1 MSLMS
6 KKMVNGAVALGCM
19 LFAAPVMAHEAL
31 NEYVLDPMMVTAA
44 RYEKRDVDIPA
55 ATEIYDQEKIEKLGA
70 NNVMEVVKN
79 IPGFTLTASPT
90 GNTYIGFRGIAKDN
104 VAILV
109 NGIPLNQDGNY
120 DLESISADIIDRIE
134 VVKGGATVLYGSNA
148 SAGVINIITNKKAAK
163 NKVLIGFGDKN
174 KFKGAVNVATD
185 KLQLSYSRQQSKDRG
200 FVYKNSGASNY
211 YTGDKLEK
219 DSLNLQYAIS
229 DNLSLQYMYS
239 KKVSDCSKSVN
250 GVYKPGF
257 HSDIKYNFGQLRY
270 VNDDLQA
277 TVFFRNR
284 DWKFNT
290 STHQKGHNYGA
301 DLQDKFKL
309 GNTML
314 TVGANYENE
323 NTKNSNNIEA
333 AKRDSAAVF
342 FMTETEVSDKTKIF
356 LGAREAY
363 VEESGSNFCP
373 QFQVMHSLGTDDN
386 IYLNVN
392 RSMRAPHVNEQ
403 WGTSTQLMNP
413 DLKAENGWNYEF
425 GWKKKLAAD
434 ELFKVNLYH
443 MDINDRIYSQRNYN
457 GSGKN
462 MFLNANKYRN
472 TGVEVSYEKAASERG
487 YISKFSYNVG
497 VSYGNPEQKL
507 AKGDW
512 QRVDFKLGLHAG
524 VGYNL
529 GKTNANIYA
538 NYMAERING
547 VKPMLD
553 LTLNVKQQITKNDAL
568 RFAVYN
574 LLDRDDIRTGS
585 SSGTGA
591 MLEERN
597 WMLSYEHSF

>member
-6 KKMVNGAVALGCM
+6 KKMVNGAVALGCL

-44 RYEKRDVDIPA
+44 RYEQRDIDIPA

-70 NNVMEVVKN
+70 NNVMEVVRN

-219 DSLNLQYAIS
+219 DSLYLQYASS

-250 GVYKPGF
+250 GVYQPGF
-257 HSDIKYNFGQLRY
+257 HGDIKYNFGQLRY

-314 TVGANYENE
+314 TVSANYENE

-363 VEESGSNFCP
+363 VEESGSKFCP

-403 WGTSTQLMNP
+403 WGTATQLMNP

-457 GSGKN
+457 GSGKS

-472 TGVEVSYEKAASERG
+472 TGVEVSYEKAASE
-487 YISKFSYNVG
+487 KFSYNVG

-524 VGYNL
+524 LGYNL

>member
-55 ATEIYDQEKIEKLGA
+55 ATEIYDQQKIEKLGA

-342 FMTETEVSDKTKIF
+342 FMTETEVSDKSKIF

-363 VEESGSNFCP
+363 VEESGSKFCP

-457 GSGKN
+457 GSGKS

-472 TGVEVSYEKAASERG
+472 TGVEVSYEKAASE
-487 YISKFSYNVG
+487 KFSYNVG

>member
-363 VEESGSNFCP
+363 VEKSGSKFCP

-457 GSGKN
+457 GSGKS

-472 TGVEVSYEKAASERG
+472 TGVEVSYEKAASE
-487 YISKFSYNVG
+487 KFSYNVG

>member
-1 MSLMS
+1 
-6 KKMVNGAVALGCM
+6 MVNSAVALGCM

-31 NEYVLDPMMVTAA
+31 NEYVLNPMMVTAA

-55 ATEIYDQEKIEKLGA
+55 ATEIYDQQKIEKLGA

-363 VEESGSNFCP
+363 VEESGSKFCP

-457 GSGKN
+457 GSGKS

-472 TGVEVSYEKAASERG
+472 TGVEVSYEKAASE
-487 YISKFSYNVG
+487 KFSYNVG

-553 LTLNVKQQITKNDAL
+553 LNLNVKQQITKNDAL

>member
-1 MSLMS
+1 MSSMS
-6 KKMVNGAVALGCM
+6 KKMVNGAVALGCL

-250 GVYKPGF
+250 GVYQPGF

-363 VEESGSNFCP
+363 VEESGSKFCP

-403 WGTSTQLMNP
+403 WGTATQLMNP

-457 GSGKN
+457 GSGKS

-472 TGVEVSYEKAASERG
+472 TGVEVSYEKAASE
-487 YISKFSYNVG
+487 KFSYNVG

-524 VGYNL
+524 LGYNL

>member
-44 RYEKRDVDIPA
+44 RYEKRDVDITA
-55 ATEIYDQEKIEKLGA
+55 ATEIYDQQKIEKLGA
-70 NNVMEVVKN
+70 NNVMEIVKN

-239 KKVSDCSKSVN
+239 KKVSDCSKSVD

-363 VEESGSNFCP
+363 VEKSGSKFCP

-457 GSGKN
+457 GSGKS

-472 TGVEVSYEKAASERG
+472 TGVEVSYEKAASE
-487 YISKFSYNVG
+487 KFSYNVG

>member
-163 NKVLIGFGDKN
+163 NKVLVGFGDKN

-200 FVYKNSGASNY
+200 FVYKNSGVSNY

-239 KKVSDCSKSVN
+239 KKVSDCSKSVK
-250 GVYKPGF
+250 GVYQPGF

-342 FMTETEVSDKTKIF
+342 FMTETDVSDKTKIF

-363 VEESGSNFCP
+363 VEKSGSKFCP
-373 QFQVMHSLGTDDN
+373 QFQVMRSLGTDDN

-413 DLKAENGWNYEF
+413 DLKAENGWNYEL

-457 GSGKN
+457 GSGKS

-472 TGVEVSYEKAASERG
+472 TGVEVSYEKAASE
-487 YISKFSYNVG
+487 KFSYNVG

>member
-363 VEESGSNFCP
+363 VEESGSKFCP

-472 TGVEVSYEKAASERG
+472 TGVEVSYEKAASE
-487 YISKFSYNVG
+487 KFSYNVG

-591 MLEERN
+591 MLEKRN

>member
-44 RYEKRDVDIPA
+44 RYEQRDIDIPA

-250 GVYKPGF
+250 GVYQPGF
-257 HSDIKYNFGQLRY
+257 HSDIKYNFGHLRY

-363 VEESGSNFCP
+363 VEESGSKFCP

-403 WGTSTQLMNP
+403 LGTSTQLMNP

-457 GSGKN
+457 GSGKS

-472 TGVEVSYEKAASERG
+472 TGVEVSYEKAASE
-487 YISKFSYNVG
+487 KFSYNVG

>member
-250 GVYKPGF
+250 GVYQPGF

-301 DLQDKFKL
+301 DLQDKFQL

-363 VEESGSNFCP
+363 VEESGSKFCP

-403 WGTSTQLMNP
+403 YGTSTQLMNP
-413 DLKAENGWNYEF
+413 DLNAENGWNYEF

-457 GSGKN
+457 GSGKS

-472 TGVEVSYEKAASERG
+472 TGVEVSYEKAASE
-487 YISKFSYNVG
+487 KFSYNVG

>member
-55 ATEIYDQEKIEKLGA
+55 ATEIYDQQKIEKLGA

-250 GVYKPGF
+250 GVYQPGF

-363 VEESGSNFCP
+363 VEESGSKFCP

-457 GSGKN
+457 GSGKS

-472 TGVEVSYEKAASERG
+472 TGVEVSYEKAASE
-487 YISKFSYNVG
+487 KFIYNVG

>member
-239 KKVSDCSKSVN
+239 KKISDCSKSVN
-250 GVYKPGF
+250 GVYQPGF

-363 VEESGSNFCP
+363 VEESGSKFCP

-403 WGTSTQLMNP
+403 WGTATQLMNP

-457 GSGKN
+457 GSGKS

-472 TGVEVSYEKAASERG
+472 TGVEVSYEKAASE
-487 YISKFSYNVG
+487 KFSYNVG

-524 VGYNL
+524 LGYNL

>member
-1 MSLMS
+1 
-6 KKMVNGAVALGCM
+6 MVNSAVALGCM

-55 ATEIYDQEKIEKLGA
+55 ATEIYDQQKIEKLGA

-219 DSLNLQYAIS
+219 DSLNLQYAIR

-250 GVYKPGF
+250 GVYQPGF

-363 VEESGSNFCP
+363 VEESGSKFCP

-403 WGTSTQLMNP
+403 WGTATQLMNP

-457 GSGKN
+457 GSGKS

-472 TGVEVSYEKAASERG
+472 TGVEVSYEKAASE
-487 YISKFSYNVG
+487 KFSYNVG

-524 VGYNL
+524 LGYNL

>member
-219 DSLNLQYAIS
+219 NSLNLQYAIS

-250 GVYKPGF
+250 GVYQPGF

-363 VEESGSNFCP
+363 VEESGSKFCP

-403 WGTSTQLMNP
+403 WGTATQLMNP

-457 GSGKN
+457 GSGKS

-472 TGVEVSYEKAASERG
+472 TGVEVSYEKAASE
-487 YISKFSYNVG
+487 KFSYNVG

-512 QRVDFKLGLHAG
+512 QRVDFKLGLHAEL
-524 VGYNL
+524 GYNL

>member
-1 MSLMS
+1 MSSMS

-44 RYEKRDVDIPA
+44 RYEQRDVDIPA
-55 ATEIYDQEKIEKLGA
+55 ATEIYDQQKIEKLGA

-79 IPGFTLTASPT
+79 IPGFTLTASLT
-90 GNTYIGFRGIAKDN
+90 GNTYIGFRGISKDN
-104 VAILV
+104 VAILI

-363 VEESGSNFCP
+363 VEESGSKFCP

-403 WGTSTQLMNP
+403 WGTATQLMNP

-457 GSGKN
+457 GSGKS

-472 TGVEVSYEKAASERG
+472 TGVEVSYEKAASE
-487 YISKFSYNVG
+487 KFSYNVG

-524 VGYNL
+524 LGYNL

>member
-55 ATEIYDQEKIEKLGA
+55 ATEIYDQQKIEKLGV

-284 DWKFNT
+284 YWKFNT

-363 VEESGSNFCP
+363 VEESGSKFCP

-457 GSGKN
+457 GSGKS

-472 TGVEVSYEKAASERG
+472 TGVEVSYEKAASE
-487 YISKFSYNVG
+487 KFSYNVG

-538 NYMAERING
+538 NYMAGRING

>member
-1 MSLMS
+1 MSSMS
-6 KKMVNGAVALGCM
+6 KKMVNSAVALGCL
-19 LFAAPVMAHEAL
+19 LFSAPVMAHEAL
-31 NEYVLDPMMVTAA
+31 NEYVLDPIMVTAA

-90 GNTYIGFRGIAKDN
+90 GNTYIGFRGISKDN

-163 NKVLIGFGDKN
+163 NKVSIGFGDKN

-200 FVYKNSGASNY
+200 FVYKNSGVSNY

-239 KKVSDCSKSVN
+239 KKVSDCSKSVK
-250 GVYKPGF
+250 GVYQPGF

-270 VNDDLQA
+270 VNDNLQA

-363 VEESGSNFCP
+363 VEESGSKFCP
-373 QFQVMHSLGTDDN
+373 QFQVMHSLGNDDN

-413 DLKAENGWNYEF
+413 NLKAENGWNYEF

-457 GSGKN
+457 GSGKS

-472 TGVEVSYEKAASERG
+472 TGVEVSYEKAASE
-487 YISKFSYNVG
+487 KFSYNVG

>member
-55 ATEIYDQEKIEKLGA
+55 ATEIYDQQKIEKLGA

-185 KLQLSYSRQQSKDRG
+185 KLQVSYSRQQSKDRG

-363 VEESGSNFCP
+363 VEESGSKFCP

-472 TGVEVSYEKAASERG
+472 TGVEVSYEKAASE
-487 YISKFSYNVG
+487 KFSYNVG

>member
-6 KKMVNGAVALGCM
+6 KKMVNGAVALGCL

-79 IPGFTLTASPT
+79 IPAFTLTASPT
-90 GNTYIGFRGIAKDN
+90 GNTYIGFRGISKDN

-363 VEESGSNFCP
+363 VEESGSKFCP

-403 WGTSTQLMNP
+403 WGTATQLMNP

-457 GSGKN
+457 GSGKS

-472 TGVEVSYEKAASERG
+472 TGVEVSYEKAASE
-487 YISKFSYNVG
+487 KFSYNVG

-524 VGYNL
+524 LGYNL

>member
-250 GVYKPGF
+250 GVYQPGF

-290 STHQKGHNYGA
+290 STHQKGHNYGV

-363 VEESGSNFCP
+363 VEKSGSKFCP

-457 GSGKN
+457 GSGKS

-472 TGVEVSYEKAASERG
+472 TGVEVSYEKAASE
-487 YISKFSYNVG
+487 KFSYNVG

>member
-363 VEESGSNFCP
+363 VEESGSKFCP

-443 MDINDRIYSQRNYN
+443 MDINDRIYSQRNYD
-457 GSGKN
+457 GSGKS

-472 TGVEVSYEKAASERG
+472 TGVEVSYEKAASE
-487 YISKFSYNVG
+487 KFSYNVG

>member
-1 MSLMS
+1 
-6 KKMVNGAVALGCM
+6 MVNGAVALGCM

-55 ATEIYDQEKIEKLGA
+55 ATEIYNQQKIEKLGA

-229 DNLSLQYMYS
+229 DKLSLQYMYS

-363 VEESGSNFCP
+363 VEKSGSKFCP

-457 GSGKN
+457 GSGKS

-472 TGVEVSYEKAASERG
+472 TGVEVSYEKAASE
-487 YISKFSYNVG
+487 KFSYNVG

>member
-55 ATEIYDQEKIEKLGA
+55 ATEIYDQQKIEKLGA

-239 KKVSDCSKSVN
+239 KKVSDCSKSVD

-363 VEESGSNFCP
+363 VEESGSKFCP

-457 GSGKN
+457 GSGKS

-472 TGVEVSYEKAASERG
+472 TGVEVSYEKAAYE
-487 YISKFSYNVG
+487 KFSYNVG

>member
-1 MSLMS
+1 MSSMS
-6 KKMVNGAVALGCM
+6 KKMVNSAVALGCM
-19 LFAAPVMAHEAL
+19 LFSAPVMAHEIL

-44 RYEKRDVDIPA
+44 RYEQRDIDIPA
-55 ATEIYDQEKIEKLGA
+55 ATEIYDQQKIEKLGA

-363 VEESGSNFCP
+363 VEKSGSKFCP

-457 GSGKN
+457 GSGKS

-472 TGVEVSYEKAASERG
+472 TGVEVSYEKAASE
-487 YISKFSYNVG
+487 KFSYNVG

-574 LLDRDDIRTGS
+574 LLNRDDIRTGS
-585 SSGTGA
+585 TTGTGA

>member
-250 GVYKPGF
+250 GVYQPGF

-363 VEESGSNFCP
+363 VEKSGSKFCP

-457 GSGKN
+457 GSGKS

-472 TGVEVSYEKAASERG
+472 TGVEVSYEKAASE
-487 YISKFSYNVG
+487 KFSYNVG

-553 LTLNVKQQITKNDAL
+553 LNLNVKQQITKNDAL

>member
-200 FVYKNSGASNY
+200 FVYKNSGVSNY

-363 VEESGSNFCP
+363 VEKSGSKFCP

-457 GSGKN
+457 GSGKS

-472 TGVEVSYEKAASERG
+472 TGVEVSYEKAASE
-487 YISKFSYNVG
+487 KFSYNVG

>member
-6 KKMVNGAVALGCM
+6 KKMVNGAVALGCL

-363 VEESGSNFCP
+363 VEESGSKFCP

-472 TGVEVSYEKAASERG
+472 TGVEVSYEKAASQ
-487 YISKFSYNVG
+487 KFSYNVG

>member
-6 KKMVNGAVALGCM
+6 KKMVNGAVALGCI

-90 GNTYIGFRGIAKDN
+90 GNTYIGFRGISKDN
-104 VAILV
+104 VAILI

-120 DLESISADIIDRIE
+120 DLESISSDIIDRIE

-219 DSLNLQYAIS
+219 DSLNLQYAFS

-239 KKVSDCSKSVN
+239 KKASDCSKSVN
-250 GVYKPGF
+250 GVYQPGF

-284 DWKFNT
+284 DCKFNT

-301 DLQDKFKL
+301 DLQDKFQL
-309 GNTML
+309 GKTEL

-323 NTKNSNNIEA
+323 NTKNNTNVEA

-356 LGAREAY
+356 LGASEAY
-363 VEESGSNFCP
+363 VEKSGSKFCP

-403 WGTSTQLMNP
+403 WGTATQLMNP

-457 GSGKN
+457 GGGKS

-472 TGVEVSYEKAASERG
+472 TGVEVSYEKAASE
-487 YISKFSYNVG
+487 KFSYNVG

-574 LLDRDDIRTGS
+574 LLNRDDIRTGS

>member
-55 ATEIYDQEKIEKLGA
+55 ATEIYDQQKIEKLGA

-200 FVYKNSGASNY
+200 FVYKNSGVSNY

-363 VEESGSNFCP
+363 VEESGSKFCP

-443 MDINDRIYSQRNYN
+443 MDIDDRIYSQRNYN
-457 GSGKN
+457 GSGKS

-472 TGVEVSYEKAASERG
+472 TGVEVSYEKAASE
-487 YISKFSYNVG
+487 KFSYNVG

>member
-55 ATEIYDQEKIEKLGA
+55 ATEIYDQQKIEKLGA

-342 FMTETEVSDKTKIF
+342 FMIETEVSDKTKIF

-363 VEESGSNFCP
+363 VEESGSKFCP

-457 GSGKN
+457 GSGKS

-472 TGVEVSYEKAASERG
+472 TGVEVSYEKAASE
-487 YISKFSYNVG
+487 KFSYNVG

>member
-44 RYEKRDVDIPA
+44 RYEQRDIDIPA

-363 VEESGSNFCP
+363 VEKSGSKFCP

-457 GSGKN
+457 GSGKS

-472 TGVEVSYEKAASERG
+472 TGVEVSYEKAASE
-487 YISKFSYNVG
+487 KFSYNVG

>member
-1 MSLMS
+1 
-6 KKMVNGAVALGCM
+6 MVNSAVALGCM

-55 ATEIYDQEKIEKLGA
+55 ATEIYDQQKIEKLGA

-363 VEESGSNFCP
+363 VEKSGSKFCP

-472 TGVEVSYEKAASERG
+472 TGVEVSYEKAASE
-487 YISKFSYNVG
+487 KFSYNVG

>member
-90 GNTYIGFRGIAKDN
+90 GNTYIGFRGISKDN

-200 FVYKNSGASNY
+200 FVYKNSGVSNY

-239 KKVSDCSKSVN
+239 KKVSDCSKSVK
-250 GVYKPGF
+250 GVYQPGF

-363 VEESGSNFCP
+363 VEESGSKFCP

-425 GWKKKLAAD
+425 GWKKKLATD

-462 MFLNANKYRN
+462 MYLNANKYRN
-472 TGVEVSYEKAASERG
+472 TGVEVSYEKAASE
-487 YISKFSYNVG
+487 KFSYNVG

-524 VGYNL
+524 VGYSL

>member
-6 KKMVNGAVALGCM
+6 KKMVNGAVALGCL

-363 VEESGSNFCP
+363 VEESGSKFCP

-472 TGVEVSYEKAASERG
+472 TGVEVSYEKAASE
-487 YISKFSYNVG
+487 KFSYNVG

>member
-55 ATEIYDQEKIEKLGA
+55 ATEIYDQQKIEKLGA

-363 VEESGSNFCP
+363 VEKSGSKFCP

-457 GSGKN
+457 GSGKS

-472 TGVEVSYEKAASERG
+472 TGVEVSYEKAASE
-487 YISKFSYNVG
+487 KFSYNVG

-512 QRVDFKLGLHAG
+512 KRVDFKLGLHAG

>member
-250 GVYKPGF
+250 GVYQPGF

-301 DLQDKFKL
+301 DLQDKFQL

-314 TVGANYENE
+314 TVGVNYENE

-363 VEESGSNFCP
+363 VEESGSKFCP

-413 DLKAENGWNYEF
+413 DLNAENGWNYEF

-457 GSGKN
+457 GSGKS

-472 TGVEVSYEKAASERG
+472 TGVEVSYEKAASE
-487 YISKFSYNVG
+487 KFSYNVG

>member
-250 GVYKPGF
+250 GVYQPGF

-363 VEESGSNFCP
+363 VEKSGSKFCP

-457 GSGKN
+457 GSGKS

-472 TGVEVSYEKAASERG
+472 TGVEVSYEKAASE
-487 YISKFSYNVG
+487 KFSYNVG

>member
-55 ATEIYDQEKIEKLGA
+55 ATEIYDQQKIEKLGA

-250 GVYKPGF
+250 GVYQPGF

-363 VEESGSNFCP
+363 VEESGSKFCP

-457 GSGKN
+457 GSGKS

-472 TGVEVSYEKAASERG
+472 TGVEVSYEKAASE
-487 YISKFSYNVG
+487 KFSYNVG

-553 LTLNVKQQITKNDAL
+553 LTLNVKQQINKNDAL
-568 RFAVYN
+568 KFTVYN

>member
-55 ATEIYDQEKIEKLGA
+55 ATEIYDQQKIEKLGA

-363 VEESGSNFCP
+363 VEESGSKFCP

-434 ELFKVNLYH
+434 ELFKVTLYH

-457 GSGKN
+457 GSGKS

-472 TGVEVSYEKAASERG
+472 TGVEVSYEKAASE
-487 YISKFSYNVG
+487 KFSYNVG